1 MSSEQIKAKA
11 LAASIITLSA
21 FGTLALF
28 GCVPVIA
35 KIGSNAPFSISKIE
49 AFLFQQ
55 ANMPLPSTED
65 NAASRN
71 VQSQ

>member
-1 MSSEQIKAKA
+1 MSPQQIKAKA
-11 LAASIITLSA
+11 LAAGIITLSA

-28 GCVPVIA
+28 GCVPVLA
-35 KIGSNAPFSISKIE
+35 KIGSNAPFSISEIE

-55 ANMPLPSTED
+55 ADIPLSSTED

-71 VQSQ
+71 GQSR